1 MPVRTAFADQWYA
14 IWNLYNEPRPHWV
27 VWYNSH
33 CASAA
38 DWNSDNDGG
47 GRTLDILLTPWV
59 LWALLA
65 LALLVM
71 EAFLSG
77 FFIFWF
83 GIGAIPAAITAFAVP
98 NNIVLQ
104 LAVFAAASIVAMA
117 AGRPFT
123 KRLYKGGSGE
133 KFGADRLVGTCCV
146 VLETIDPDTGKGLVR
161 AEHDEWRAETAD
173 GSVIEKGAKARVVRI
188 AGTRLIVQA
197 MD

>member
-1 MPVRTAFADQWYA
+1 
-14 IWNLYNEPRPHWV
+14 
-27 VWYNSH
+27 
-33 CASAA
+33 
-38 DWNSDNDGG
+38 
-47 GRTLDILLTPWV
+47 LDILLTPWV

-71 EAFLSG
+71 EAFVSG

-83 GIGAIPAAITAFAVP
+83 GIGAIPAAVAAFAVP

-104 LAVFAAASIVAMA
+104 LAVFVVSSMIAMI

-123 KRLYKGGSGE
+123 KRLYKGGSSE
-133 KFGADRLVGTCCV
+133 KFGADRLVGSCCV
-146 VLETIDPDTGKGLVR
+146 VEETINPDTGKGLVR

-173 GSVIEKGAKARVVRI
+173 GTVVEKGAKVRVVRI
-188 AGTRLIVQA
+188 SGTRLIVQA